1 MRRLRYVIDRFV
13 IYAGVSLIL
22 GTMLF
27 SAASVIVTS
36 FVLIGLLL
44 VQLGAWRGASAILPS
59 VRTKQVLR
67 DQVDLFIELVR
78 EIYGVANAKNVAA
91 FATTADKL
99 RARTEGVIDAARVDL
114 S

>member
-1 MRRLRYVIDRFV
+1 MRRLRYVIDRVV
-13 IYAGVSLIL
+13 IYVGVSLIL
-22 GTMLF
+22 GAMLF
-27 SAASVIVTS
+27 SAASVMVTL

-44 VQLGAWRGASAILPS
+44 VQLGVWRGASTMLPS
-59 VRTKQVLR
+59 VRTNQGLR

-78 EIYGVANAKNVAA
+78 EIYTVANAKNVTG